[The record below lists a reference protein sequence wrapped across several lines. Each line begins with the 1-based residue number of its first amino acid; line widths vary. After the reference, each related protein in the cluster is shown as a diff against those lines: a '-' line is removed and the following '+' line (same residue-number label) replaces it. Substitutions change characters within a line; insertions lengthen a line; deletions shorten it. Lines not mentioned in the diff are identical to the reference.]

1 MRKRNFIHTRGE
13 LLEKGRE
20 IISSSAENKYIF
32 RAVMVNLLLS
42 GKISAAEL
50 SRLSEVPERTLRTWV
65 RIADEEGFGR
75 LRAIRQTGRPERL
88 TEQQKAEIKEAL
100 ISPPGSSGLRD
111 RDGPSLSEY
120 IAEKYGL
127 AYGVRQCQR
136 LIRTLGF

>member
-1 MRKRNFIHTRGE
+1 
-13 LLEKGRE
+13 
-20 IISSSAENKYIF
+20 
-32 RAVMVNLLLS
+32 MVNLLLS

-75 LRAIRQTGRPERL
+75 LRALKQTGRPERL

-100 ISPPGSSGLRD
+100 MSPPGSSGLRV

-127 AYGVRQCQR
+127 TYGVRQCQR
-136 LIRTLGF
+136 LIKSLGF

>member
-1 MRKRNFIHTRGE
+1 
-13 LLEKGRE
+13 
-20 IISSSAENKYIF
+20 
-32 RAVMVNLLLS
+32 MVNLLLS

-75 LRAIRQTGRPERL
+75 LRALKQTGRPERL

-100 ISPPGSSGLRD
+100 MSPPGSSGLRA

>member
-20 IISSSAENKYIF
+20 IISSSAVNKYIF

-75 LRAIRQTGRPERL
+75 LRALKQTGRPERL

-100 ISPPGSSGLRD
+100 MSPPGSSGLRA

>member
-32 RAVMVNLLLS
+32 LAVMVNLLLS

-75 LRAIRQTGRPERL
+75 LRALKQTGRPERL

-100 ISPPGSSGLRD
+100 MSPPGSSGLRA

>member
-75 LRAIRQTGRPERL
+75 LRALKQTGRPERL

-100 ISPPGSSGLRD
+100 MSPPGSSGLRA

-127 AYGVRQCQR
+127 TYGVRQCQR
-136 LIRTLGF
+136 LIKSLGF

>member
-50 SRLSEVPERTLRTWV
+50 SRLSEVPKRTLRTWV

-75 LRAIRQTGRPERL
+75 LRALKQTGRPERL

-100 ISPPGSSGLRD
+100 MSPPGSSGLRA

>member
-20 IISSSAENKYIF
+20 IISSSAENKNIF

-75 LRAIRQTGRPERL
+75 LRALKQTGRPERL

-100 ISPPGSSGLRD
+100 MSPPGSSGLRA

>member
-13 LLEKGRE
+13 LLETGRE
-20 IISSSAENKYIF
+20 IISSSAENTYIF

-75 LRAIRQTGRPERL
+75 LRALKQTGRPERL

-100 ISPPGSSGLRD
+100 MSPPGSSGLRA